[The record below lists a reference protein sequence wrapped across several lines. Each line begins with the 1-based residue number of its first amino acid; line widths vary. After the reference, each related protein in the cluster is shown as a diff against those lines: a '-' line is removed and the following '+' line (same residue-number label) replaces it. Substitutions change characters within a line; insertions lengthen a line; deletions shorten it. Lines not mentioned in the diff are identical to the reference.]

1 MKFRLTTMKLLFPA
15 VIALALAGQA
25 HSTAADSGVVIS
37 REDPELMLKQAT
49 DELLAISKAARA
61 YVDQDRERYYA
72 EVSAVL
78 DQIMDIQYF
87 ARGVMATYASARVY
101 KSLQTEAEKAAFRDR
116 LARFA
121 VALKRVWMV
130 KYADALLKADGETI
144 ELARA
149 KSGNDGPDR
158 ARLDQTITDRENQ
171 VYLVQYSLHKAKDGG
186 WLVANAVVEGVNL
199 GETYRSQ
206 FAEAVENNKGN
217 VDYVVD
223 NWVDLMLHQATP
235 GQDQPAAGAAQ

>member
-1 MKFRLTTMKLLFPA
+1 MKFRLTAMKYLFPA

-25 HSTAADSGVVIS
+25 YSIPAESGEVIS

-72 EVSAVL
+72 EVSVVL

-87 ARGVMATYASARVY
+87 ARGVMATHASARVY

-144 ELARA
+144 ELARV
-149 KSGNDGPDR
+149 KTGEDETDR
-158 ARLDQTITDRENQ
+158 ARVQQTITDRENQ
-171 VYLVQYSLHKAKDGG
+171 VYLVQYSLHTVKDGG
-186 WLVANAVVEGVNL
+186 WMVANAVVEGVNL

-206 FAEAVENNKGN
+206 FSEAVENNKGD

-223 NWVDLMLHQATP
+223 NWVELMLHNEGTAA
-235 GQDQPAAGAAQ
+235 DEPAAGAAQ